1 MNQAE
6 KREFRAEVLD
16 VVEKNV
22 EMEGLEFV
30 GRTSQ
35 GVAFKNEDGDVFVI
49 SAIAKKEDFDLEGAI
64 QKEEERIAKTKE
76 KEREKAEKKAKRE
89 KKAEEEGE

>member
-6 KREFRAEVLD
+6 KRQFRADMLD
-16 VVEKNV
+16 VVEKSV

-35 GVAFKNEDGDVFVI
+35 GVAFKNDDGDVFVI

-64 QKEEERIAKTKE
+64 EKEEERIAKAQE
-76 KEREKAEKKAKRE
+76 KEQEKAEKKAKRE
-89 KKAEEEGE
+89 KKAKEEEE